1 MINEDK
7 NAILALMPY
16 RSQDSKNQERGSLD
30 LKKIPV
36 MDLLNGVQ
44 FNLNMVNPKGDVFDD

>member
-1 MINEDK
+1 
-7 NAILALMPY
+7 MPY